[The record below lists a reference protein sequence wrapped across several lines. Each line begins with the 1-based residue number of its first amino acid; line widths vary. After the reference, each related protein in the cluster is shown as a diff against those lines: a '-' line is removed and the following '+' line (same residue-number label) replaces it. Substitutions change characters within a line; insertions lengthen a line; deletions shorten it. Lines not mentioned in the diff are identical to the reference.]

1 MRGVVGVICGVLV
14 AALGACTPVPPND
27 VISAEQ
33 RARDAAL
40 ASGEPMAFA
49 EDGTPLAAEG
59 TVPAEGAAAVEPD
72 PNLLRRDAGI
82 SDEND
87 FEAVSDRVSI
97 EADQQRLAAQREV
110 FQVIEPKALPDR
122 PSGDLAAIVEFA
134 LATSHPVGRS
144 VYPRSALRV
153 GSSNNCNRYSN
164 PNEAQRVFLQDG
176 GPERDRRGLDP
187 DGDGYACGWDPTPFR
202 LAVRN

>member
-1 MRGVVGVICGVLV
+1 MAL
-14 AALGACTPVPPND
+14 AACSPVPPND
-27 VISAEQ
+27 VMTPEQ
-33 RARDAAL
+33 RAREAAL

-49 EDGTPLAAEG
+49 EDGTPILPEG
-59 TVPAEGAAAVEPD
+59 SAAVEPD
-72 PNLLRRDAGI
+72 PNLLRRGGGI

-97 EADQQRLAAQREV
+97 EADQQRLAAQREM
-110 FQVIEPKALPDR
+110 FQVIAPTALPDR
-122 PSGDLAAIVEFA
+122 PSGDLAVIVEFA
-134 LATSHPVGRS
+134 LSTSHAVGTPVW
-144 VYPRSALRV
+144 PRSPIRV
-153 GSSNNCNRYSN
+153 GTSNNCNRYSN
-164 PNEAQRVFLQDG
+164 PNEAQQVFLNNG